1 MPEPRVPPHHG
12 DRPDLCIIGGG
23 SAGLATA
30 AAAAQLG
37 ARVVLI
43 ERGRMGGECLNS
55 GCVPSKALLA
65 AAHAAQSARTA
76 ARFGVHAQPR
86 VDFAQV
92 CAHVH
97 GVIAAI
103 APHDSRER
111 FEQLGVEVLAAPA
124 RFTGPRTV
132 QVGERVIHARRT
144 LIATGS
150 APRLPPIEGL
160 DRVPYFTN
168 ETLFENSRLPEHL
181 VVLGGGP
188 LGMEMAQAF
197 LRLGSR
203 VTVLEQNQCMP
214 KDDQELTRALLRS
227 LAAEGLTIREGAKV
241 LRVQAEGDG
250 VVLSVEEAGQA
261 SRVSASHLLVATGR
275 APRTA
280 DLGLELAGVAF
291 TDKGITVDARL
302 RTTARGIFAAGD
314 VVDGPRFTHVCS
326 HHAGIVVRNALFH
339 WPAKLDFTALP
350 WVTYTEPELAH
361 VGMTE
366 DQASKKLRDK
376 LKVLRVNYA
385 ENDRARAEGTPD
397 GLLKL
402 IADAHGKVLGVSIL
416 GAHAGELAAL
426 WVLAIQ
432 RGVKLSQIA
441 QLMLPYPTL
450 NELSTLAATAFYKP
464 KLASAA
470 LHRLVRLLVRLP

>member
-1 MPEPRVPPHHG
+1 MSEPRTQPHHG
-12 DRPDLCIIGGG
+12 DTPDLCVIGGG

-65 AAHAAQSARTA
+65 AAHSAHSARVA
-76 ARFGVHAQPR
+76 ARFGVHAEPR
-86 VDFAQV
+86 VDFVQV
-92 CAHVH
+92 CAYVQS
-97 GVIAAI
+97 VIAAI

-111 FEQLGVEVLAAPA
+111 FEQLGVEVITAQA
-124 RFTGPRTV
+124 RFTGPQTLQAGARTI
-132 QVGERVIHARRT
+132 RARRT

-150 APRLPPIEGL
+150 APQLPPIDGL
-160 DRVPYFTN
+160 DGVRYFTN
-168 ETLFENSRLPEHL
+168 ETLFENTQLPEHL

-188 LGMEMAQAF
+188 LGVEMAQAF

-203 VTVLEQNQCMP
+203 VTVFEQHKCMP
-214 KDDQELTRALLRS
+214 KDDQELTRPLLRS
-227 LAAEGLTIREGAKV
+227 LAAEGLTIREDAKV
-241 LRVQAEGDG
+241 LHVQAEGDG
-250 VVLSVEEAGQA
+250 VVLTVEEAGQT
-261 SRVSASHLLVATGR
+261 SRVSASHLLIATGR

-280 DLGLELAGVAF
+280 DLGLDLAGVAF
-291 TDKGITVDARL
+291 TDRGITVDARL
-302 RTTARGIFAAGD
+302 RTTARGTFAAGD

-339 WPAKLDFTALP
+339 LPAKLDYTALP
-350 WVTYTEPELAH
+350 WVTYTEPELAQ

-366 DQASKKLRDK
+366 DQAGKTLRDK
-376 LKVLRVNYA
+376 VKVLRVNYA
-385 ENDRARAEGTPD
+385 ENDRARAEGKPD
-397 GLLKL
+397 GALKL

-432 RGVKLSQIA
+432 RGAKLSQIA

-450 NELSTLAATAFYKP
+450 NELSKLAATAFYKP
-464 KLASAA
+464 KLASTA